1 MRGKQAPKRTIAPDP
16 KFQRVD
22 IAKFINYIMG
32 RGKKAAAQKIVYGM
46 FDIVAAKTKKNPT
59 EVFDEAIKNVAPVV
73 EVRSR
78 RVGGGNYQ
86 IPVPVR
92 VERRQMLAYRWIIEA
107 ARNGKGRPMQQKLA
121 HEIMSAAEGEGAAIK
136 KKLDIH
142 RMAESNR
149 AFSHFAR

>member
-1 MRGKQAPKRTIAPDP
+1 MRGKQAPKRTTEPDP
-16 KFQRVD
+16 KFHRADV
-22 IAKFINYIMG
+22 AKFINCVME
-32 RGKKAAAQKIVYGM
+32 RGKKTVAQKIVYGM
-46 FDIVAAKTKKNPT
+46 LEIVATKTQKDPVAIF
-59 EVFDEAIKNVAPVV
+59 EEAVRNVSPVV
-73 EVRSR
+73 EVRSK

-92 VERRQMLAYRWIIEA
+92 AERRQMLAFRWLIA
-107 ARNGKGRPMQQKLA
+107 AANNGKGRPMAQKLA
-121 HEIMSAAEGEGAAIK
+121 GEVMAAANNEGAAIK

>member
-1 MRGKQAPKRTIAPDP
+1 MRGKKATRRPIATDP
-16 KFQRVD
+16 KYHRVD
-22 IAKFINYIMG
+22 VAKFINCVME
-32 RGKKAAAQKIVYGM
+32 RGKKSVAQTIVYRAL
-46 FDIVAAKTKKNPT
+46 DIIAEKTKKDAVV
-59 EVFDEAIKNVAPVV
+59 VFEEAIKNVSPVV

-92 VERRQMLAYRWIIEA
+92 VERRQMLSFRWIIDA
-107 ARNGKGRPMQQKLA
+107 AKSSKGRPMQQKLA
-121 HEIMSAAEGEGAAIK
+121 AEIMSAANNEGSAIK
-136 KKLDIH
+136 KKQDIH